1 MARIQRVDA
10 TMMDAPKRRG
20 GSAPR
25 ELTPEQRE
33 RQRQQRQ
40 FTRLIVQLTGPGDVF
55 EVRLAKNEKPITVR
69 QRLLRA
75 AGDAN
80 KEVAVRR
87 SPNGFLVGMMTPER
101 RSNRG
106 RKKAS
111 AG

>member
-1 MARIQRVDA
+1 MARIQRVDSG
-10 TMMDAPKRRG
+10 MMDAPKKR
-20 GSAPR
+20 AAAAQ

-40 FTRLIVQLTGPGDVF
+40 FTRLIVQLNGVADVF

-75 AGDAN
+75 ATDAD

-87 SPNGFLVGMMTPER
+87 SPNGFLVGLMTHER

-106 RKKAS
+106 RKKVS

>member
-10 TMMDAPKRRG
+10 TMMDAPKTR
-20 GSAPR
+20 AAAAR
-25 ELTPEQRE
+25 ELSPEQRE

-40 FTRLIVQLTGPGDVF
+40 FTRLILQLTGKSDVF
-55 EVRLAKNEKPITVR
+55 EVRLGKAEKAVTVR

-75 AGDAN
+75 AADAN

-87 SPNGFLVGMMTPER
+87 SPSGFLVGMMTPER

-106 RKKAS
+106 RKKAA

>member
-1 MARIQRVDA
+1 MARIQRVSADV
-10 TMMDAPKRRG
+10 MDAPKQR
-20 GSAPR
+20 SAAVK

-40 FTRLIVQLTGPGDVF
+40 FTRMISQLQGPQDVF
-55 EVRLAKNEKPITVR
+55 EVRLGKDEKAVTVR

-75 AGDAN
+75 AADAN

-87 SPNGFLVGMMTPER
+87 SESGFFVGLMTADR

-106 RKKAS
+106 RKKQS
-111 AG
+111 A

>member
-10 TMMDAPKRRG
+10 TMMDAPKRRT
-20 GSAPR
+20 AAKQ
-25 ELTPEQRE
+25 LTPEQRE

-40 FTRLIVQLTGPGDVF
+40 FSRLIGQLRGPGDVF
-55 EVRLAKNEKPITVR
+55 EVRLAKSDKAITVR

-75 AGDAN
+75 AADSS
-80 KEVAVRR
+80 KEIAVRR
-87 SPNGFLVGMMTPER
+87 SSSGFLVGLMTPER

>member
-1 MARIQRVDA
+1 MARIQRVDVA
-10 TMMDAPKRRG
+10 LLDGPKRKSG
-20 GSAPR
+20 AS
-25 ELTPEQRE
+25 ELTPEQRD

-40 FTRLIVQLTGPGDVF
+40 FARLIGQLEDVNVVF
-55 EVRLAKNEKPITVR
+55 EVRLGKDEKPITVR

-75 AGDAN
+75 AQDADR
-80 KEVAVRR
+80 EVAVRR
-87 SPNGFLVGMMTPER
+87 SPNGFLVGLMTSER

>member
-10 TMMDAPKRRG
+10 TMMDAPKRR
-20 GSAPR
+20 AAAAKQ
-25 ELTPEQRE
+25 LTPEQRE

-40 FTRLIVQLTGPGDVF
+40 FTRLIVQLNGAADVF
-55 EVRLAKNEKPITVR
+55 EVRLGKDEKPITVR

-87 SPNGFLVGMMTPER
+87 SPNGFLVGLMTPER